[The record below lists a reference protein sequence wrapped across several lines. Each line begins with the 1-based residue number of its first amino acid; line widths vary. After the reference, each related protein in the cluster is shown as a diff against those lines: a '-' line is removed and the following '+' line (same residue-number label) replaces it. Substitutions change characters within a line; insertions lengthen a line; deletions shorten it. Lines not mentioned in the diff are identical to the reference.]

1 MEDFPTDD
9 SAGKRVGKIILS
21 GFLSGLFGVLIAEVV
36 ANSLVEISI
45 TPVFSIVFGSAFFIL
60 GAAILYRVFTSLTE
74 NDKRTIMIIFALL
87 VFASSAFSFLLEKDW
102 VPLPP
107 AAKIPMYAVVGLS
120 LSFALTF
127 SFTEFINMGICDRC
141 CKTDFENNPVI
152 GSKKQIFLIFAG
164 AFTLGTALGVMFGVI
179 DVEDDVQA
187 LHQRFQENL
196 ILSLPLGFIVGAVIG
211 SINQYMRSAPQQL
224 YTQWKPSTSVNH
236 DDI

>member
-1 MEDFPTDD
+1 MNDWGSDD
-9 SAGKRVGKIILS
+9 SCGKRLGKVILS
-21 GFLSGLFGVLIAEVV
+21 AFLSGLFGVLIAEVV

-60 GAAILYRVFTSLTE
+60 GAAIVYRVFASLSE
-74 NDKRTIMIIFALL
+74 NDKRTIMIVFALL

-102 VPLPP
+102 VDLPS

-164 AFTLGTALGVMFGVI
+164 AIVMGSVLGIMFGVI
-179 DVEDDVQA
+179 DVENDDM
-187 LHQRFQENL
+187 LHKKFNENL
-196 ILSLPLGFIVGAVIG
+196 ILSLPLGFVVGAIIG
-211 SINQYMRSAPQQL
+211 GVNQIMRSASTQL
-224 YTQWKPSTSVNH
+224 YTQWTPATSHTN
-236 DDI
+236 DI